1 MSKLKHLQLWEAFDN
16 GENYSDDEGFVS
28 NDISH
33 QTDPMLN
40 SYLHTAL
47 WTEELDGEYDVNDFS
62 EGAKTKAKA
71 DCNLFKEKAGDLL
84 NGLDLDS
91 VGHDFWLTRNGHGAG
106 FWDGDYE
113 ESIGQALTKISEEFG
128 EINVEVGDD
137 NNIELY

>member
-1 MSKLKHLQLWEAFDN
+1 MSKLKYMKLWESFAND
-16 GENYSDDEGFVS
+16 ENYSDDESFIP

-33 QTDPMLN
+33 QLDPMLN
-40 SYLHTAL
+40 SYLYTAL
-47 WTEELDGEYDVNDFS
+47 WTEELEGEYDVNDFS
-62 EGAKTKAKA
+62 ADSKEKAKT

-84 NGLDLDS
+84 NGLDLDG

-113 ESIGQALTKISEEFG
+113 ESIGQALTEISKEFG

-137 NNIELY
+137 NNVELF